1 MARQLAEMSAHG
13 LPRDLRSLAMTTGE
27 SVLKEINFDGI
38 IGPSHNYAG
47 LSLGNIAS
55 ASHKGEASHPRAA
68 ALQGIAKMRGNME
81 RGLAQGFLLPLPRP
95 NYGLLRDLAVGE
107 DGDRA
112 LLAAAWSAS
121 SMWTANAATV
131 SPAPDTAD
139 GRCHLTPANLVTMLH
154 RGQEWRDTQAQLKIA
169 FGDER
174 HFAVHDAVPPSFG
187 DEGAANHMRF
197 CENHGAPGVEVFVYG
212 RPGGRFPARQHEQ
225 ASRAVARLHG
235 LDPKRCVFIEQSPA
249 AIAAGAFHND
259 VVAVANEKVLFTHEK
274 AFADQIDAYEAIR
287 AAFPALHVVEVPESA
302 VSLEEAIKTYLFN
315 AQLLTL
321 PTGEMAL
328 IVPDECRE
336 SASVWSWCE
345 HMLASNG
352 PIRKVIPV
360 DVRQSMANGGGPAC
374 LRLRVV
380 ADPATVDARFM
391 LDEAK
396 AERIEAVIAQMWP
409 ETIQPDEIGTEALA
423 AKVIEAREA
432 LLAVL
437 SLDELA

>member
-1 MARQLAEMSAHG
+1 MSK
-13 LPRDLRSLAMTTGE
+13 L
-27 SVLKEINFDGI
+27 VEINFDGI
-38 IGPSHNYAG
+38 VGPSHNYAG

-55 ASHKGEASHPRAA
+55 ASHKGNASYPRAA

-81 RGLAQGFLLPLPRP
+81 RGLVQGFLLPLPRP
-95 NYGLLRDLAVGE
+95 NFGLLRDLAVG
-107 DGDRA
+107 DDTNPA
-112 LLAAAWSAS
+112 LVAAAWSAS

-131 SPAPDTAD
+131 SPAPDTGD

-169 FGDER
+169 FGDQR
-174 HFAVHDAVPPSFG
+174 HFAVHDAVPSSFG

-197 CENHGAPGVEVFVYG
+197 CDSHDAPGVEVFVYG

-235 LDPKRCVFIEQSPA
+235 LEPRRCVFIEQNPA
-249 AIAAGAFHND
+249 AIEAGAFHND
-259 VVAVANEKVLFTHEK
+259 VVAVANEKVLFTHDQ

-287 AAFPALHVVEVPESA
+287 AVFPDLHVVEVPESQ
-302 VSLEEAIKTYLFN
+302 VSLEEAIRTYLFN
-315 AQLLTL
+315 AQLVTL

-328 IVPDECRE
+328 VVPSECQE

-345 HMLASNG
+345 RMLASNG
-352 PIRKVIPV
+352 PIRHVIPV

-374 LRLRVV
+374 LRRRVV
-380 ADPATVDARFM
+380 ADPATVDARFL